1 MKKIKKML
9 LILLSIVLVI
19 ELAMPTMK
27 SEAKNKNIT
36 IEEYIQKLVVATK
49 IKVDN
54 TVENPYLSAAIAEG
68 LVKDGEYKN
77 YSVNIKREDAALLT
91 NRADEILHGKTY
103 NEDLYHQVK
112 NKKRIKDLNKVS
124 ASKRDA
130 VIKVFEKGIIVG
142 DYDGIFTHDR
152 TFRGKDNLNSSEAST
167 ILVRLTN
174 KKKRRKISPDGQ
186 VIRTTNLPKNYKNY
200 EYILA
205 SFPNSFY
212 EMKMDWQLGSYFNDN
227 GRKRKPV
234 EYKDYVR
241 PVNIKKKKFITGAND
256 DKYNM
261 EDILNA
267 YLDQWVNKVKTNLET
282 RLNVDYRTV
291 GTKWINKLR
300 GTYYIFDFG
309 DSDDAFQNKRRTDDI
324 KEYVK
329 VMKKNKV
336 IIKSSIVSVEPSTLY
351 DAGGYFIRACIRF
364 KVVSAKNMSN
374 KANLIFGDNYI
385 KNLKKG
391 KWKTMY
397 VDIGIGTQNG
407 SSLGE
412 DYAVYEDDIM
422 TR

>member
-68 LVKDGEYKN
+68 LVKDGEYKD

-142 DYDGIFTHDR
+142 DYNGIFTHDR
-152 TFRGKDNLNSSEAST
+152 TFRGKDKLNSSEAST

-205 SFPNSFY
+205 AFPNSFY
-212 EMKMDWQLGSYFNDN
+212 EMKMYWQLGTYFHND
-227 GRKRKPV
+227 GSKRKPV

-241 PVNIKKKKFITGAND
+241 PVNIKKEKFITGAN

-267 YLDQWVNKVKTNLET
+267 YLDRWVNKVKTNLET

-329 VMKKNKV
+329 AMKKNKV
-336 IIKSSIVSVEPSTLY
+336 IIKSSIVAVEPSTLY
-351 DAGGYFIRACIRF
+351 DADGYYIRACIQF

-412 DYAVYEDDIM
+412 DYAVYDDDIM